1 MPNYQPASPS
11 GNTTKITTFPMLSGA
26 TGVLAEVIKKDGK
39 FRVIK
44 TNKPPLSAT
53 ISLTAVPAGSK
64 GVVTQWTL
72 DYIDAETTTS
82 NSLDR
87 SGTPLPALNPVI
99 YIHDTDII
107 SLFVK
112 PKTFSDA
119 GDVATLVL
127 TADAS
132 SYPYSGIQS
141 GSIVNNPEDSGVI
154 KWNPGVGNTGN
165 FFYRW
170 NGDASAVGG
179 TINVTPTP

>member
-1 MPNYQPASPS
+1 
-11 GNTTKITTFPMLSGA
+11 MLSGA

-39 FRVIK
+39 FKVIK

-53 ISLTAVPAGSK
+53 ISLTAVPAGTPAGSTR
-64 GVVTQWTL
+64 VQSWTL
-72 DYIDAETTTS
+72 DYINAETTTS

-87 SGTPLPALNPVI
+87 SGTALPATDPTI

-112 PKTFSDA
+112 PKTFSNT
-119 GDVATLVL
+119 GDVFTLVL

-132 SYPYSGIQS
+132 SPPYTGIQS

-170 NGDASAVGG
+170 NDGTSAVGG

>member
-1 MPNYQPASPS
+1 M
-11 GNTTKITTFPMLSGA
+11 
-26 TGVLAEVIKKDGK
+26 
-39 FRVIK
+39 
-44 TNKPPLSAT
+44 
-53 ISLTAVPAGSK
+53 PAGGPGS
-64 GVVTQWTL
+64 VTSWTL

-87 SGTPLPALNPVI
+87 SGTPLPALNPI
-99 YIHDTDII
+99 IHIHDTDII

-112 PKTFSDA
+112 PKTFSNA
-119 GDVATLVL
+119 GDVATLVF

-170 NGDASAVGG
+170 NDSASAVGG